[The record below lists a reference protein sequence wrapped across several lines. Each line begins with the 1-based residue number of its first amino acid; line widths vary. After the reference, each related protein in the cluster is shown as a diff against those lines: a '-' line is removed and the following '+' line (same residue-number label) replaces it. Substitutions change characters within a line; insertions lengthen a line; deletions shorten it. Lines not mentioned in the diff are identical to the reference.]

1 MTVGKRPTFWVDA
14 RVVQG
19 NGLQN
24 RKAAGSNPA
33 LPSMLVEGESYFI
46 MVLVSF
52 FTFFDCYSILFWTCG
67 VGGRLAR

>member
-1 MTVGKRPTFWVDA
+1 MAVGNGPQNHLYGFESHTGVNWVDA

-33 LPSMLVEGESYFI
+33 LPSQVFLLSFHI
-46 MVLVSF
+46 MTKKLN
-52 FTFFDCYSILFWTCG
+52 YN
-67 VGGRLAR
+67 R

>member
-1 MTVGKRPTFWVDA
+1 MVVGGSPQNCLYRFESDTGVNIWVDA

-33 LPSMLVEGESYFI
+33 LPSKVFLLSLHYKR
-46 MVLVSF
+46 
-52 FTFFDCYSILFWTCG
+52 Y
-67 VGGRLAR
+67 R